1 VIFALLIACGE
12 DAAPDPEA
20 PLAPTPYLVEEEA
33 LPPPALDAT
42 ALEDALQTA
51 LDAAW
56 SLEASP
62 ILRAYAEVSAY
73 AEPGCPD
80 LYDNEGNVYWYDQ
93 CTTSGG
99 ARFDGY
105 GFTVLYDG
113 YVGEDGYVYEG
124 AVFSGVGRVVDP
136 EGHTFTAGGTAYA
149 IVARNT
155 GIARWQSVI
164 QGSFGWDGPA
174 ARGTWMEDTLEPDL
188 SLLAAGADASDSGRA
203 VALDGSVGGF
213 EGEVSAVLFD
223 NLLLYTSAWGS
234 TCPTEPGGSVSLRAR
249 EGGWYDVLFDGP
261 AEFGGTSEASRCDG
275 CGEAWFRGERV
286 GEVCVDM
293 TRLLDWTEAPW

>member
-1 VIFALLIACGE
+1 MLFALLIACGD
-12 DAAPDPEA
+12 DAAPEA
-20 PLAPTPYLVEEEA
+20 TPPLEPTPYLVEEEA
-33 LPPPALDAT
+33 LPLPTLDAT

-56 SLEASP
+56 ALHATP
-62 ILRAYAEVSAY
+62 ILQAYTEVAAF

-80 LYDNEGNVYWYDQ
+80 LYDNAGNVYWYDQ
-93 CTTSGG
+93 CTTSAG
-99 ARFDGY
+99 ARFEGY
-105 GFTVLYDG
+105 GFTVRYDG

-124 AVFSGVGRVVDP
+124 GGFYGVGRVVDP
-136 EGHTFTAGGTAYA
+136 EGHVFSAGGTAYA
-149 IVARNT
+149 IVATNE
-155 GIARWQSVI
+155 GIRRWQSVI

-174 ARGTWMEDTLEPDL
+174 ARGTWMEESLEPDL
-188 SLLAAGADASDSGRA
+188 SLLAAGADANASGRA

-213 EGEVSAVLFD
+213 EGEVGAVLFD
-223 NLLLYTSAWGS
+223 NVLLYTSAWGS
-234 TCPTEPGGSVSLRAR
+234 TCATEPGGTVSLRSG

-261 AEFGGTSEASRCDG
+261 AEFGGTSDASRCDG

-293 TRLLDWTEAPW
+293 TRLLAWEESPW